1 MTMSFGASST
11 IPNFYLVHWSCVLCT
26 GLGVLCFN
34 RPDLV
39 PLETEYSPN
48 PIAAWVI
55 PSDNYGKWIELDSKI
70 TNLSD
75 SAIHHRS
82 REKKRVRYERCT
94 LAYKSVVQNS
104 QSSTFSMKC
113 GSHFDDWMKRL
124 STAHDRS
131 FVVTVKDASEKHFS
145 GVSGEAADG
154 NTNLATLGIAEK
166 RISISNNSNMVLWW
180 PEEVMI

>member
-1 MTMSFGASST
+1 
-11 IPNFYLVHWSCVLCT
+11 
-26 GLGVLCFN
+26 
-34 RPDLV
+34 
-39 PLETEYSPN
+39 
-48 PIAAWVI
+48 
-55 PSDNYGKWIELDSKI
+55 
-70 TNLSD
+70 
-75 SAIHHRS
+75 
-82 REKKRVRYERCT
+82 
-94 LAYKSVVQNS
+94 
-104 QSSTFSMKC
+104 
-113 GSHFDDWMKRL
+113 MKRL